1 MVGLIFAAL
10 AYICQYFG
18 SDKVAAA
25 NKYTKFQM
33 NLNVN
38 CFIFISGHIGTCCF
52 LAFKGMLPKPLN
64 NCLRWI
70 TDSILFIITAGI
82 VFCWAYFIAYKAAFM
97 GLCIPGYD
105 AVSVNWW
112 ASPKDSFITN
122 ASYLNAAL
130 SWPVWLFSWILWFMI
145 FILGLYGLI
154 MIIGIFFII
163 TDFKGRRSRFID

>member
-1 MVGLIFAAL
+1 
-10 AYICQYFG
+10 
-18 SDKVAAA
+18 
-25 NKYTKFQM
+25 M

-38 CFIFISGHIGTCCF
+38 CFVFISGHIGVCCF
-52 LAFKGMLPKPLN
+52 LAFKGMLPKPRN

-70 TDSILFIITAGI
+70 TEPILFIITVVILAS
-82 VFCWAYFIAYKAAFM
+82 WAYFLAYKAALM